1 MQSITL
7 DLIPQEVKPILK
19 VSQYD
24 DNWDV
29 KIFITENGEALAVSP
44 SDTATLIIRKPDGN
58 IVTLEAEAAYADAF
72 KVTLTEQACACY
84 GDSFGELVIELT
96 TGGVT
101 RRKGTCNFILSVE
114 ISPEFG
120 GIVSAS
126 SIHNLRTQ
134 INQMTAAAVAVVAP
148 PIIAELVPS
157 IVGDQYLTKAQIEE
171 GYYSKAQVNNLLAQ
185 LAATIPHKITGVL
198 PAGSTSITLTDTATV
213 NPVSDNSLVAP
224 FTNVWGVSPTAI
236 VVDGTNHTIT
246 LTFEEQQTA
255 LNVAVTIL

>member
-84 GDSFGELVIELT
+84 GDSFGELVIEAN

-157 IVGDQYLTKAQIEE
+157 IVGDQYLTKAQIEA
-171 GYYSKAQVNNLLAQ
+171 GYYSKTQVDNLLTQ

-213 NPVSDNSLVAP
+213 NALSDNSLVSI
-224 FTNVWGVSPTAI
+224 FTSVYGVNPTAA

-255 LNVAVTIL
+255 LNIAVTIL